1 MSTPIIA
8 QEEQQ
13 HQQHGER
20 RSILTHLEAVLTASF
35 IAAHPLAAVQLLVH
49 TLTVVE
55 SPSSCHPC
63 IRHALL
69 RTLVSHASTQLVDQL
84 LLDPRGARLVFDWM
98 VLEDSQLGKHDA
110 ATGSANMLCRLLGL
124 ASSWLSAQ
132 QIATAAII
140 SGSTQQHEQQQ
151 QQQLLAMPSLPTH
164 SSSRIAPLPALSTAA
179 VSPVLSATSP
189 TSLLLPGPS
198 PQSALPL
205 PLSPSV
211 SPIALRQPSLGSL
224 WSSPTLL
231 FLRTPFTC
239 KADMNTTITNG
250 KPTAVET
257 RTALSIV
264 QRWSRGSSFSLKR
277 SAAVLLRRGSEVDVI
292 GLGRPPLA
300 PLSTTASSAVA
311 AGASRGPESSA
322 SLSVPMATVMSATL
336 PSSNSLASLLK
347 SPTSRSVSLEHGT
360 AGAAVY
366 HCSAMHAPGAHCD
379 VVGGVATAAAAAAAA
394 AAGGPEAVTYS
405 AHVTG
410 SGSSAN
416 SGASSSTSSTDPAT
430 LLSLP
435 ALSPS
440 TYDISLLT
448 GSGASSL
455 ASIAM
460 PALGFSSGIA
470 LSLSQQHAE
479 GPNKE
484 DATDAC
490 IPPLSAT
497 SACAF
502 PPVPCATESF
512 PRPMSSKYELAIFE
526 YEAARR
532 EWAVNGMPPEVAAR
546 YQAWLKDQHAQ
557 AQAQADAAA
566 AAAATTT
573 AVAAPAG
580 EESAEEEAQVGE
592 EEEETAVE
600 ESDGSAGVDKGK
612 QAGKGKG
619 KGKRAEVVE
628 SGSTASSSQ
637 TIQWAET
644 DMDMRTPGQSA
655 RPTCTSAAPPRPKLD
670 GSTSAFSS
678 ARTMSSSYLSDAEA
692 NATMTMTPL
701 TTLASSTSTPV
712 PVPVPA
718 PASHSAFKTAAAAT
732 PTTSEVG
739 GGTGATAGRRKR
751 KLSAAQEEEAEEEGG
766 CAETVARSTRR
777 SVAAAK
783 SARRS

>member
-1 MSTPIIA
+1 
-8 QEEQQ
+8 
-13 HQQHGER
+13 
-20 RSILTHLEAVLTASF
+20 
-35 IAAHPLAAVQLLVH
+35 
-49 TLTVVE
+49 
-55 SPSSCHPC
+55 
-63 IRHALL
+63 HALL

-140 SGSTQQHEQQQ
+140 SGSTQQHEQQQQQQ

-394 AAGGPEAVTYS
+394 AGGPEAVTYS

-557 AQAQADAAA
+557 AQAQAQADAAA
-566 AAAATTT
+566 AAAAAAT

-580 EESAEEEAQVGE
+580 EESAEDEAQVGE

-612 QAGKGKG
+612 QAG

-655 RPTCTSAAPPRPKLD
+655 RPTCTTAAPPRPKLD

-692 NATMTMTPL
+692 NATMTMAMAMTMTPL

-718 PASHSAFKTAAAAT
+718 PASHSAFKTAAAAAAT